1 MNNLDSLTMW
11 GFFFSFRNSGKTCD
25 YFLLLTLIIKLE
37 ELYGNSTFPT
47 PGHALSCKNFRGKA
61 APSGGW
67 LGSCDPPAGL
77 DWGLRPYQRQDT
89 KQARLLG
96 GLEVLWPIKM
106 LHFGWWGKEPSQISC
121 LGGSTHTVR
130 LSSALKSRHRERQ
143 RAVGRDRSQGIGKE
157 KLGVKVKQEASKSG
171 RVVARVES
179 SPCHVGGYSRATW
192 ASGLPRGALER
203 QRSRLWSLAVC
214 CWASASLWGL
224 SLFLCGVFQINLHH
238 LRQSKALCRLQ
249 VIYEGRN
256 TARRS
261 LRPGEGVREEMYTS
275 DWVCVCVRD
284 RQTDRQTG
292 VEEYRWISDIAE
304 AQSKRR
310 GRKKEEQKGKY
321 FWRE

>member
-106 LHFGWWGKEPSQISC
+106 LHFGWWGKEPSQISR

-214 CWASASLWGL
+214 CWASRFPVGSFSL
-224 SLFLCGVFQINLHH
+224 SLRCLSNKPPPPEAIQSSLSVASYIR
-238 LRQSKALCRLQ
+238 RQEYGTKKFETRGRC
-249 VIYEGRN
+249 EGRN
-256 TARRS
+256 VYEWLS
-261 LRPGEGVREEMYTS
+261 
-275 DWVCVCVRD
+275 VCVCE
-284 RQTDRQTG
+284 RQTDRQTDRG
-292 VEEYRWISDIAE
+292 RGISLNIRYRWSP
-304 AQSKRR
+304 K
-310 GRKKEEQKGKY
+310 
-321 FWRE
+321 